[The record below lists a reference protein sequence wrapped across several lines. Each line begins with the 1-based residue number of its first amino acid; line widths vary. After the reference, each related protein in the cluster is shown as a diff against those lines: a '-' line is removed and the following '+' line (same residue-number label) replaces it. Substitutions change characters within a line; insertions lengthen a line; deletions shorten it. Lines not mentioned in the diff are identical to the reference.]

1 LTGGPVAFDTSLA
14 TTVTNLANAI
24 NADAALNGIVTATTV
39 GTDLILTADDSG
51 TAFVASSSSV
61 DNGGGAASVDTT
73 TIPNHPADTYDV
85 SIDGNSL
92 TGGPV
97 DFDTNLVTT
106 VTNLAN
112 AINADPALSG
122 IVTATTSGADLI
134 LTADNAGTAFVASSG
149 PVDNGG
155 GAATT
160 DANQVAND
168 PGLPQI
174 DTVTLT
180 AGGDND
186 TYNVTIDGN
195 SLATDVDF
203 RTDLAT
209 TAADLVTAI
218 NADAA
223 LSAIVT
229 ATDAGGGAITLT
241 AVNNAANFTAST
253 SFTDSTGATN
263 ATTTQNVSAQGT
275 THKAG
280 EIVYND
286 SNGHY
291 YLSRGD
297 GSWENDTTRATD
309 TSNILEFKDL
319 GVSLPNLYDYDE
331 YSSELAYSEDTIIRY
346 GDNLYA
352 ARSFISK
359 AEGTPIHN
367 SEDWVRLQVSVS
379 GVNDLLDESS
389 TIDEFSIRDLRDF
402 IQLVATARAQ
412 NAAQVNRLEVSS
424 EMLTTHHSNLEEF
437 QSRLRDVDVAT
448 ESTQLAKA
456 NIKVQSSAALM
467 AQANSSP
474 NIAIT
479 LLQL

>member
-1 LTGGPVAFDTSLA
+1 
-14 TTVTNLANAI
+14 
-24 NADAALNGIVTATTV
+24 
-39 GTDLILTADDSG
+39 
-51 TAFVASSSSV
+51 
-61 DNGGGAASVDTT
+61 
-73 TIPNHPADTYDV
+73 
-85 SIDGNSL
+85 
-92 TGGPV
+92 
-97 DFDTNLVTT
+97 
-106 VTNLAN
+106 
-112 AINADPALSG
+112 
-122 IVTATTSGADLI
+122 
-134 LTADNAGTAFVASSG
+134 
-149 PVDNGG
+149 
-155 GAATT
+155 
-160 DANQVAND
+160 
-168 PGLPQI
+168 
-174 DTVTLT
+174 
-180 AGGDND
+180 
-186 TYNVTIDGN
+186 
-195 SLATDVDF
+195 
-203 RTDLAT
+203 
-209 TAADLVTAI
+209 LVTAI
-218 NADAA
+218 NANAA

-331 YSSELAYSEDTIIRY
+331 YSSELAYSEDTIVRY

-352 ARSFISK
+352 ARNFISK
-359 AEGTPIHN
+359 SEGTPIHN